1 MKLSYE
7 NRVAIVTGAGSGIGR
22 AAGLQL
28 AQEGAK
34 IAAIDINAEHVEKV
48 VAEINAAGGTALAL
62 ACDISNEEQVQAAVA
77 RTVSELGAPYALFN
91 IAGIVKYSRVEKLD
105 LATFNRIMQ
114 VNLVGAFLM
123 SQATLPHL
131 VQTRGAIVNLSSMAG
146 KLGMPYAVAY
156 AASKGAL
163 ISMTT
168 SMAKEFSDRGVRI
181 NAIAPS
187 GVKTPMAAVPFP
199 EDAAPEVIRLIP
211 FSPLGFSSPEEI
223 ASAALMIAS
232 PEAGVMSGSVITID
246 GAST

>member
-22 AAGLQL
+22 AACLQL

-34 IAAIDINAEHVEKV
+34 IAAVDINAEQLNTV
-48 VAEINAAGGTALAL
+48 VAEITAAGGKALAL
-62 ACDISNEEQVQAAVA
+62 VCDISNEEQVKAAVA
-77 RTVSELGAPYALFN
+77 RTVREWGAPYALFN
-91 IAGIVKYSRVEKLD
+91 IAGIVKYSRVEQLD
-105 LATFNRIMQ
+105 LATFNRVIQ
-114 VNLVGAFLM
+114 VNLIGAFLM

-131 VQTRGAIVNLSSMAG
+131 VTTRGAIVNLASMAG
-146 KLGMPYAVAY
+146 KLGIPYAAAY
-156 AASKGAL
+156 SASKGGL
-163 ISMTT
+163 ISMTK
-168 SMAKEFSDRGVRI
+168 SMAKEFADRGVRI
-181 NAIAPS
+181 NVIAPS

-199 EDAAPEVIRLIP
+199 EDISPEVMRLIP
-211 FSPLGFSSPEEI
+211 FSPLGFSTPEEI

>member
-22 AAGLQL
+22 AACLQL

-34 IAAIDINAEHVEKV
+34 IAAVDINAEQLNTV
-48 VAEINAAGGTALAL
+48 VAEITAAGGKALAL
-62 ACDISNEEQVQAAVA
+62 VCDISNEEQVKAVVA

-91 IAGIVKYSRVEKLD
+91 IAGIVKYSRIEQLD
-105 LATFNRIMQ
+105 LATFNRVIQ
-114 VNLVGAFLM
+114 VNLIGAFLM

-131 VQTRGAIVNLSSMAG
+131 VKTRGAIVNLASMAG
-146 KLGMPYAVAY
+146 KLGIPYAAAY
-156 AASKGAL
+156 SASKGAL
-163 ISMTT
+163 ISLTK
-168 SMAKEFSDRGVRI
+168 SMAKEFADRGVRI
-181 NAIAPS
+181 NVIAPS

-199 EDAAPEVIRLIP
+199 EDISPEVMRLIP
-211 FSPLGFSSPEEI
+211 FSPLGFSTPEEI

>member
-22 AAGLQL
+22 AACLQL

-62 ACDISNEEQVQAAVA
+62 ACDISNEEQVKAAVA

-131 VQTRGAIVNLSSMAG
+131 VQTRGAICHRWPANSACRTQWL
-146 KLGMPYAVAY
+146 MPHQKA
-156 AASKGAL
+156 
-163 ISMTT
+163 
-168 SMAKEFSDRGVRI
+168 R
-181 NAIAPS
+181 
-187 GVKTPMAAVPFP
+187 
-199 EDAAPEVIRLIP
+199 
-211 FSPLGFSSPEEI
+211 
-223 ASAALMIAS
+223 
-232 PEAGVMSGSVITID
+232 
-246 GAST
+246 

>member
-22 AAGLQL
+22 AACLQL

-34 IAAIDINAEHVEKV
+34 IAAIDINAEQLNNV
-48 VAEINAAGGTALAL
+48 VAEITAAGGKALAL
-62 ACDISNEEQVQAAVA
+62 PCDISNEEQVKAAVE

-105 LATFNRIMQ
+105 LATFNRVIQ
-114 VNLVGAFLM
+114 VNLIGAFLL
-123 SQATLPHL
+123 SQAALPHL
-131 VQTRGAIVNLSSMAG
+131 VQTRGAIVNLASMAG
-146 KLGMPYAVAY
+146 KLGIPYAAAY
-156 AASKGAL
+156 SASKGAL
-163 ISMTT
+163 ISLTK
-168 SMAKEFSDRGVRI
+168 SMAKEFADRGVRI
-181 NAIAPS
+181 NVIAPS

-199 EDAAPEVIRLIP
+199 DDISMDVMRLVP
-211 FSPLGFSSPEEI
+211 FSPLGFSTPEEI
-223 ASAALMIAS
+223 AAAALMIAS